1 MKAMKRGLTGSRAL
15 WAAVLIM
22 LAPVFLQ
29 PGCASSKSGKKEAA
43 EQAGAAEEEGPGSRE
58 RAEGA
63 ERAAGKAAP
72 AGEEEGAGETAGA
85 AREKEPA
92 TAAAESRTPAPR
104 RRAATPPASRGPAYS
119 DETEIKGIAS
129 APWQGYGGTQLVA
142 RRATPWEAF
151 YYRVLR
157 VTSARSW
164 KQFFTRGWASTR
176 SLFRKLIPFLD
187 RSPGGPPRHSGAG

>member
-1 MKAMKRGLTGSRAL
+1 MKAMKQGLTRSRAL

-43 EQAGAAEEEGPGSRE
+43 EQADAAEEEGPGSRE

-72 AGEEEGAGETAGA
+72 AGEQEGAGETAGA
-85 AREKEPA
+85 ARETEPA
-92 TAAAESRTPAPR
+92 TAAAESRIPAPR
-104 RRAATPPASRGPAYS
+104 RRAATPPAARGPAYS
-119 DETEIKGIAS
+119 DETEIEGIAS
-129 APWQGYGGTQLVA
+129 APRQGYGGTQLVS
-142 RRATPWEAF
+142 RRATPWETF
-151 YYRVLR
+151 YYSVLR

-164 KQFFTRGWASTR
+164 QQFFARGWASTR
-176 SLFRKLIPFLD
+176 ALFGKLIPFLD